1 MLALYNSANNDSKQ
15 KKRHVA
21 TDPCTEWTRI
31 TIDILK
37 VNNSKFHRIIFV
49 FFFSGSFRSFN
60 QRNSSKSTS
69 HTYPRY
75 FYQSFT

>member
-37 VNNSKFHRIIFV
+37 VNNRFPL
-49 FFFSGSFRSFN
+49 
-60 QRNSSKSTS
+60 T
-69 HTYPRY
+69 
-75 FYQSFT
+75 

>member
-1 MLALYNSANNDSKQ
+1 MLALYYSANNDSKQ

-37 VNNSKFHRIIFV
+37 VKNIFLGNS
-49 FFFSGSFRSFN
+49 
-60 QRNSSKSTS
+60 
-69 HTYPRY
+69 
-75 FYQSFT
+75 

>member
-37 VNNSKFHRIIFV
+37 VINSNFIESSPTSDL
-49 FFFSGSFRSFN
+49 FFRKCSIV
-60 QRNSSKSTS
+60 
-69 HTYPRY
+69 
-75 FYQSFT
+75 